1 MNKEE
6 FLRELARLLQNIPDS
21 ERIEALQYYEDYFND
36 AGPENEQKVLEEL
49 GTPRKVADTI
59 KDGLLANMDCRETI
73 GGQNTTA
80 YQSTVGGQGATA
92 YQSTVGGQGA
102 TAYQSTVG
110 GQGATAYQSTV
121 GGQNTAT
128 YQTPPVQ
135 KEEGIPAWAIV
146 LIVIGCIFCSPVI
159 IALAAVLFG
168 LIVAVMSVMFA
179 LVIGFGVSCAATL
192 FAGLVV
198 TIMGLVHIIVSP
210 FSGMIVTG
218 VGLIC
223 FAVGILFMMITVF
236 LCGCAIPAMCRGI
249 AWICGKIF
257 KRKQKI

>member
-73 GGQNTTA
+73 GGQNT
-80 YQSTVGGQGATA
+80 
-92 YQSTVGGQGA
+92 

>member
-21 ERIEALQYYEDYFND
+21 ERREALQYYEDYFND

-92 YQSTVGGQGA
+92 YQSTVGGQ
-102 TAYQSTVG
+102 
-110 GQGATAYQSTV
+110 
-121 GGQNTAT
+121 NTAT

-168 LIVAVMSVMFA
+168 LIVAVMAVMFA

-218 VGLIC
+218 AGLIC

>member
-59 KDGLLANMDCRETI
+59 KDGLLANMDCRETAESNSTRHETI
-73 GGQNTTA
+73 YQNTTGYQSTAGEQNTTA
-80 YQSTVGGQGATA
+80 YQSTT
-92 YQSTVGGQGA
+92 
-102 TAYQSTVG
+102 
-110 GQGATAYQSTV
+110 
-121 GGQNTAT
+121 T
-128 YQTPPVQ
+128 YQNPPVQ
-135 KEEGIPAWAIV
+135 EKEGMPAWAIV
-146 LIVIGCIFCSPVI
+146 LIVIGCIFCSPLI
-159 IALAAVLFG
+159 IGVAAVLFG

-179 LVIGFGVSCAATL
+179 LVIGFGTSCAATL

-198 TIMGLVHIIVSP
+198 TVMGFLHIMVSP

-218 VGLIC
+218 AGLIC
-223 FAVGILFMMITVF
+223 FAIGILFMMITVF
-236 LCGCAIPAMCRGI
+236 LCGCAIPALCKGI
-249 AWICGKIF
+249 VWIYRKIF
-257 KRKQKI
+257 KRNQKA

>member
-36 AGPENEQKVLEEL
+36 AGLENEQKVLEEL

-59 KDGLLANMDCRETI
+59 KDGLLANMDCRENAAGSSTGHETI
-73 GGQNTTA
+73 HQNTTG
-80 YQSTVGGQGATA
+80 YQSTAGGQSATV
-92 YQSTVGGQGA
+92 YQN
-102 TAYQSTVG
+102 
-110 GQGATAYQSTV
+110 TV
-121 GGQNTAT
+121 GGQNMAT
-128 YQTPPVQ
+128 YQNPPVQ
-135 KEEGIPAWAIV
+135 KEEGMPVWAIV

-159 IALAAVLFG
+159 IALAAV
-168 LIVAVMSVMFA
+168 IVAVMSVLFA

-198 TIMGLVHIIVSP
+198 TIMGLGHIIVSP

-257 KRKQKI
+257 KSKRKVS